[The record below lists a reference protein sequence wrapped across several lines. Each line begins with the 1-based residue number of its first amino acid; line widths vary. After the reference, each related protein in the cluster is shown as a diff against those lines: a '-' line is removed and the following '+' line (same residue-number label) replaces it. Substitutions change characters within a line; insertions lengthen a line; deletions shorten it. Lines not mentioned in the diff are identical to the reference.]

1 MPKFPN
7 RQFSTGLSF
16 SLKLASKIHVAF
28 RNWYNTI
35 MAKVLRDKGLVKVFK
50 RYHERYL
57 AGGRKPNVKKLF
69 ANDLY
74 HTTRLEGEKIT
85 KKEARALFR

>member
-1 MPKFPN
+1 MTV
-7 RQFSTGLSF
+7 R
-16 SLKLASKIHVAF
+16 
-28 RNWYNTI
+28 
-35 MAKVLRDKGLVKVFK
+35 RDSNLIKAFK
-50 RYHERYL
+50 RYKQRFI
-57 AGGRKPNVKKLF
+57 ASGKKPDVRKLF